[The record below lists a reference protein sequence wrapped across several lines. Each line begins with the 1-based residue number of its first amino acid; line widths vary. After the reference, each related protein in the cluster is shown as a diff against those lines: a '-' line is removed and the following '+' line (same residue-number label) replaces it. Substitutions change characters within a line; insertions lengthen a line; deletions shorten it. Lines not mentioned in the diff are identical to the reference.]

1 MRQRDRKI
9 DRQTFERR
17 THSRQN
23 EWYVQ
28 LLLLLLGRFMLST
41 PLLPYGLRSDTHTTQ
56 TNRRTPW
63 FYCRRLY
70 IIWIYFGFCAIC
82 FRLVVRAYVS
92 KCVNLDNFICQTIN
106 LATYV
111 RRDGMLEDKNE
122 NDNLI
127 PHLRVKNNKNLKF
140 EKSLID
146 GKSQRE
152 ERKKIPNHT

>member
-1 MRQRDRKI
+1 M
-9 DRQTFERR
+9 
-17 THSRQN
+17 
-23 EWYVQ
+23 
-28 LLLLLLGRFMLST
+28 
-41 PLLPYGLRSDTHTTQ
+41 
-56 TNRRTPW
+56 
-63 FYCRRLY
+63 
-70 IIWIYFGFCAIC
+70 
-82 FRLVVRAYVS
+82 RAYVS

-146 GKSQRE
+146 GKSQIE
-152 ERKKIPNHT
+152 EKKKFQITLRTVILAQHLDS